1 MTFLS
6 YQSLTLIC
14 SPLDLVQMLKLL
26 CDGRHHRQH
35 KIHKIF
41 ALIILVTLVG
51 ATLVTYSVLMET
63 WGMRWR

>member
-1 MTFLS
+1 
-6 YQSLTLIC
+6 
-14 SPLDLVQMLKLL
+14 MLKLL

-35 KIHKIF
+35 KIHKILASIF
-41 ALIILVTLVG
+41 LVTLVV

>member
-1 MTFLS
+1 
-6 YQSLTLIC
+6 
-14 SPLDLVQMLKLL
+14 MLKLL

-41 ALIILVTLVG
+41 ALIILVTLVV